1 MPNINKSL
9 RPSDKSS
16 CIAQNSVYTPTQK
29 TAFIIYG
36 KQNSGKSSTVC
47 YIAEYLR
54 NNTYTGRHAVAVFN
68 DSLQKDILHTMIVEK
83 DVNKCIG
90 LSSQGDDLPAVLNN
104 TLSLCLTYSRFL
116 VIAVRDVYSKDPTK
130 SWRVAVE
137 DICKSFGY
145 LTVSIPFTHSPT
157 PPASS
162 IRMTQATNIITSIQ
176 KVIP

>member
-16 CIAQNSVYTPTQK
+16 CIAQNSVYTPTEK

-36 KQNSGKSSTVC
+36 RQNSGKSSTVC
-47 YIAEYLR
+47 YIAEQLR
-54 NNTYTGRHAVAVFN
+54 NYYGTRHTVAVFN

-116 VIAVRDVYSKDPTK
+116 VIAVRDVYSTDPTK
-130 SWRVAVE
+130 SWRIAVE

-145 LTVSIPFTHSPT
+145 TTVPIPFTHSPT